1 MEIIIKVCAIAIFGS
16 IAVLTVRRILP
27 EMALSV
33 SIILLVFV
41 FLFALGAIERVIS
54 FIFVLS
60 ENAGLDKELTTPLVK
75 VLGISIVTKL
85 ATDICREAGV
95 LAVASCIELL
105 GGCIAIVLAFPLMM
119 SLLSQITV

>member
-1 MEIIIKVCAIAIFGS
+1 MNNSF
-16 IAVLTVRRILP
+16 L
-27 EMALSV
+27 
-33 SIILLVFV
+33 FV

-85 ATDICREAGV
+85 ATDVCRQAGV